1 MSDALSSCW
10 RDRLNRCAAGN
21 QTVVEFCEREGVSA
35 SAYYYWK
42 RRLEGRR
49 HSGEGNGGATP
60 LFLPVRLRK
69 GANGHGAA
77 GASVEGRLGSAIQI
91 DLPNGAVVR
100 VASNVSVEMIEAV
113 IQATS
118 RSAVSTEQAG
128 C

>member
-1 MSDALSSCW
+1 MSDALSSLW
-10 RDRLNRCAAGN
+10 RGRLNRCAAGN
-21 QTVVEFCEREGVSA
+21 QTVVEFCEREGCSA

-42 RRLEGRR
+42 RKLEGRR
-49 HSGEGNGGATP
+49 HSDEVDGSATP
-60 LFLPVRLRK
+60 LFLPVRLTK
-69 GANGHGAA
+69 GARADGAA
-77 GASVEGRLGSAIQI
+77 GASVEGRLGSAIEV

-100 VASNVSVEMIEAV
+100 IASNASVEMIEAV